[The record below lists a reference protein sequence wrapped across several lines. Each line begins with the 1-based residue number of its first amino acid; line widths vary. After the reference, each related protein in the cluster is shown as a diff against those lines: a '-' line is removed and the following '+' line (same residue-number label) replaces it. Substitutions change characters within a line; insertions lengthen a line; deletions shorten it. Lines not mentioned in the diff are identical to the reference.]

1 MSQHTTPCRGPNA
14 AQYAEL
20 KRNSHTYLAD
30 NTSPDETTGK
40 RNTVA
45 TTEENANRTSRR
57 VRVEVE
63 ERGTESRAGGSHPPT
78 ERSPR
83 PPWRHWGQARERGL
97 GVVAATHAALPLP
110 TGP

>member
-14 AQYAEL
+14 AQYADL

-45 TTEENANRTSRR
+45 TTEEDANRTSRQGALR
-57 VRVEVE
+57 AMRDDGWRGRDGRREETEAGHVRV
-63 ERGTESRAGGSHPPT
+63 
-78 ERSPR
+78 
-83 PPWRHWGQARERGL
+83 
-97 GVVAATHAALPLP
+97 VVADQVFSNRSVYGRESINAE
-110 TGP
+110 